1 MSDLSRDS
9 QLEEG
14 TTVGGAYRVVRFV
27 ARGGMGSVYL
37 VEHQSLKRALA
48 LKTLRPDKISR
59 DAWVRFVTEAKVL
72 ARLEHPNLVKVYDLG
87 TIDNK
92 LPYFVMD
99 YVDGK
104 PLSDVIK
111 KRGALPLGEALAI
124 YEQVAAGM
132 VYAETLGL
140 LHRDIKPSNLMLV
153 ESQNKYPQV
162 KLMDFGLAIQAAGG
176 ASSAQ
181 GEKIYG
187 SPPYMSPEQSLD
199 QPLDHRSDIYSFGCA
214 LFETLTGAPPFIGES
229 VLITLSKHQIEPP
242 PTLKEA
248 TLGDDFPQ
256 VLEKAVAKMLAK
268 DPAHRFQNFTEVKEL
283 LAKLRTLDEQ
293 DRLRQVNTGERESSK
308 TNSGETGSDNGA
320 APVSK
325 PMNTIAIVA
334 GLGCLLIAL
343 AVLSYTF
350 WPSNNNDSADN
361 QGQTGRAP
369 TKRHPSGVFLP
380 EPNILSLPA
389 EAYTPPNNADPTA
402 VLADFYEKFEP
413 CKSAQVMG
421 RDKRVFR
428 FPPEYDMGTIGIVD
442 DTGANKHDLTIAR
455 GGLAVKPD
463 LKVILAPSMLCLS
476 HPEFFNKLGAG
487 NIYALDLANNHALN
501 DSTFEIVGKM
511 DDLSCLDLSLTDIT
525 DGAMPSLAKLSKLKH
540 LDIARTEVTG
550 DGMVTLPQLNQLESL
565 RLGRIFQLGRIL
577 DKLSQSKSL
586 SALTIEDEAMSIKEL
601 KKLAQV
607 KSLKTLTL
615 SETNTKCS
623 DLAELAPLNKLE
635 SLQFT
640 SQSID
645 SDLPAAVKK
654 LPALK
659 TLTLLSLDL
668 KGEQAGSFREA
679 LAPIKLLIVD
689 RLDTPEK
696 KR

>member
-14 TTVGGAYRVVRFV
+14 ITIGGAYRVVHFV

-104 PLSDVIK
+104 PLSEVIK
-111 KRGALPLGEALAI
+111 KRGALPLGETLAI

-140 LHRDIKPSNLMLV
+140 LHRDIKPSNLMLI
-153 ESQNKYPQV
+153 ESQSKYPQV

-176 ASSAQ
+176 AGGTQ

-248 TLGDDFPQ
+248 TLGEDFPP

-283 LAKLRTLDEQ
+283 ITKLRTLDEQ
-293 DRLRQVNTGERESSK
+293 DRLRQVNTVDRQSAK
-308 TNSGETGSDNGA
+308 TNSDSAT

-325 PMNTIAIVA
+325 PMNIIAIVA
-334 GLGCLLIAL
+334 GIGCLLLAL

-350 WPSNNNDSADN
+350 WTFNNNDKADN
-361 QGQTGRAP
+361 ANEPGRPAA
-369 TKRHPSGVFLP
+369 KHHVAGVFLP

-389 EAYTPPNNADPTA
+389 ESYTPPNNADPST

-413 CKSAQVMG
+413 CQSAQVMG
-421 RDKRVFR
+421 KEKRVFR

-442 DTGANKHDLTIAR
+442 DTGKNRHDLTIAR
-455 GGLAVKPD
+455 GGLAIKPD
-463 LKVILAPSMLCLS
+463 LKIIFAPSMLCLS
-476 HPEFFNKLGAG
+476 HPEFFNKLGSG

-501 DSTFEIVGKM
+501 DSTFEVVGKIG
-511 DDLSCLDLSLTDIT
+511 DLAALDLSLTDIT
-525 DGAMPSLAKLSKLKH
+525 DGAMPSLAKLSKLRH
-540 LDIARTEVTG
+540 LDISRTEVTG
-550 DGMVTLPQLNQLESL
+550 DGMVTLPQLNQLQSL
-565 RLGRIFQLGRIL
+565 RLGRIFQIGRIL
-577 DKLSQSKSL
+577 DKLNQSESL

-607 KSLKTLTL
+607 KSLKHLTL
-615 SETNTKCS
+615 SETSTKCS
-623 DLAELAPLNKLE
+623 DLAELAPLDKLE

-640 SQSID
+640 SQNID
-645 SDLPAAVKK
+645 NDLPSAVKH

-659 TLTLLSLDL
+659 TLILLSLDL
-668 KGEQAGSFREA
+668 KGEQANTFKEA
-679 LAPIKLLIVD
+679 LAPIKLVITD